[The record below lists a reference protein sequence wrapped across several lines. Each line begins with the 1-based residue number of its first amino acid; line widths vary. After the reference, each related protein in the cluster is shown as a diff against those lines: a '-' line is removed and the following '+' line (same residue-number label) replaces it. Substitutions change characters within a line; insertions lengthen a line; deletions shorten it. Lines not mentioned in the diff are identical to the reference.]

1 MRYFYLKMKWRVKL
15 PIVIFTELWLWKI
28 PKIKKYL
35 ISYFFLLY
43 VIFCLFGHFVV
54 CFSPDS
60 DLRELGIMEE
70 IRSLHH
76 CSQCNIFLQTDIQ
89 LQSHKEAHHPAKGN
103 SDVKQRKTSQR
114 LKDKDLESYER
125 FQSYFSTITEEEIE
139 VKAEILC
146 CTSIDL
152 DVEMR

>member
-1 MRYFYLKMKWRVKL
+1 M
-15 PIVIFTELWLWKI
+15 
-28 PKIKKYL
+28 
-35 ISYFFLLY
+35 
-43 VIFCLFGHFVV
+43 

-60 DLRELGIMEE
+60 NPIMMLKQEE
-70 IRSLHH
+70 ITSLHH
-76 CSQCNIFLQTDIQ
+76 SSQCNIFLQTDIQ

-103 SDVKQRKTSQR
+103 SDAKQRKTSQR

-139 VKAEILC
+139 MKAEILC